1 MKLEGGS
8 SFRLETIERIID
20 CGIPVMGHLG
30 LTPQSVHKLGGFG
43 TQAKTAYAGADLIRQ
58 AIELEKAGVFS
69 IVLEN
74 IPDEVAAE
82 ATAALRVSTIGIG
95 AGTQCDGQVLVIND
109 ILGFSGD
116 YRPPFVKQYA
126 DLTGIIENAVEQ
138 FCSDVRATDFPGEE
152 HTVKMKKKNREEFRA
167 LMSKNKGRG

>member
-1 MKLEGGS
+1 VKLEGGS
-8 SFRLETIERIID
+8 GFRLETIERIID

-30 LTPQSVHKLGGFG
+30 LTPQSVHKLGGYG

-82 ATAALRVSTIGIG
+82 ATDALRVPTIGIG

-126 DLTGIIENAVEQ
+126 DLAGIIGDAVER
-138 FCSDVRATDFPGEE
+138 FCSEVRSTDFPGEE
-152 HTVKMKKKNREEFRA
+152 HTVKMKEKNKEEFRA
-167 LMSKNKGRG
+167 LMSKDRGRG